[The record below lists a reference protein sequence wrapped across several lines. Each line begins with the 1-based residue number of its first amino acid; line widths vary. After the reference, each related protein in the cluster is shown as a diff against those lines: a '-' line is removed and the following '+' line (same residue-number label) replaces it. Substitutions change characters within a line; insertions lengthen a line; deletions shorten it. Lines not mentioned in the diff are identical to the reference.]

1 MSSANKKDSFSF
13 VPQEISRHFIEP
25 SSIQEE
31 DKQHTNV
38 GICIKETAF
47 DITIDDEDEYEE
59 EEEEKVLEDNLV
71 IYHARSTQKEEEDD
85 SATLYES
92 DCSETEEE
100 EEEEEEECQPPKWSF
115 VRGLFS
121 KLHMGG
127 NSPQPPQYS
136 TATDGTQASL
146 SLSTY
151 GVLQNKRIGE
161 GVSATVQLI
170 QRVDETFAVKIFRK
184 KKRRESLAGYMKALA
199 GEFCISSALNHP
211 NIIKTLDFVR
221 MDEDH
226 ARYCIVMEYV
236 SLITTLFIITL
247 LNHTF

>member
-1 MSSANKKDSFSF
+1 MSSNNKKESFSF

-25 SSIQEE
+25 GDEQVEQQ
-31 DKQHTNV
+31 QHTNVV

-47 DITIDDEDEYEE
+47 DITIDEE
-59 EEEEKVLEDNLV
+59 EEEEK
-71 IYHARSTQKEEEDD
+71 EEEHVDDQVICDNNRSIEEENDD
-85 SATLYES
+85 STTLYDS
-92 DCSETEEE
+92 DYSDSEGEEG
-100 EEEEEEECQPPKWSF
+100 EEECQPPKWSF

-121 KLHMGG
+121 KFHIGG
-127 NSPQPPQYS
+127 NSPQPSQQYDHS
-136 TATDGTQASL
+136 TSSSTP

-151 GVLQNKRIGE
+151 GTLQNKRIGE

-170 QRVDETFAVKIFRK
+170 QRGDEIFAVKIFRK

-236 SLITTLFIITL
+236 SSL
-247 LNHTF
+247 LLKIP